1 MKRMCATVLSVA
13 LLFAAVFLIT
23 TNSPWWAALML
34 AFFLFNES
42 EVSSKPTKYTEREDD
57 P

>member
-1 MKRMCATVLSVA
+1 MKRMCSTVLSIA

-34 AFFLFNES
+34 LFLIAENTES
-42 EVSSKPTKYTEREDD
+42 PSHPTKPAEREDE

>member
-1 MKRMCATVLSVA
+1 MRRMCSTVLSIA

-34 AFFLFNES
+34 LFFLFNEAEGPS
-42 EVSSKPTKYTEREDD
+42 RPTKPAEREDD

>member
-1 MKRMCATVLSVA
+1 MCSTVLSIA

-34 AFFLFNES
+34 LFFLFNEAEGPS
-42 EVSSKPTKYTEREDD
+42 RPTKPAEREDD